1 MAIDPK
7 SLTIDYKTLM
17 NNTSIS
23 ERVGLTKS
31 SAGQQLLSSLSP
43 TDLASAFPDYYKKN
57 NPDVSGFIEATSRR
71 YGKGKDKTPGTEF
84 AQPAEPGSKTGPSNL
99 GRQREGGRTG
109 GPIDRKDPVIQKLEE
124 MGFKM
129 PADVGAKDITQR
141 GNALLTL
148 IQSKESMP
156 REDYSTYD
164 VTYGNYGGK
173 SAQFITPEQ
182 MFNGKKLSELNIDQ
196 VINYQQSLRSQ
207 TRAAGIGGGL
217 GTSAVGRG
225 QFLEGTL
232 KQALTYAG
240 VNAKDYGNTK
250 FTPELQDKLML
261 LTAIHKRNLDPD
273 KIEQWINDPKA
284 IKGLGLE
291 WEGLSVEKGK
301 ISQSQL
307 MRELKNIAALPAG
320 KPLYEKPTVENIQEK
335 TSKLADGLP
344 KPIVEYYNKLPEY
357 RKETFA
363 QAMNQ
368 HVEKNFNGNVNK
380 FNEKYDT
387 TKSVVSDVDAI
398 ANRNRPGHITGTL
411 SLPQVTD
418 PKTGEKVNSP
428 SFEVGSGGAGRGSIP
443 FGIHELSGLR
453 NSGPVVSS
461 AYGRQK
467 VVEVGSSAS
476 NYQIINDPK
485 QGYRSEIQIH
495 STSDIK
501 RLISMG
507 CIVIPKDRHDEFVAS
522 YDRALKEHGKL
533 YLQVTPSDKGQPHQ
547 FRVLTQADYDQLNT
561 KNTITTQQA
570 VNNFDKTGHV
580 DPKNTPATEAQS
592 QQPAAP
598 VEPVKTPG
606 TMTDAAAKVAP
617 FAPGSQQPEQQQYQL
632 NMPQLRKE
640 AREKYGFLAP
650 SDDKELDKKIHDT
663 FFEKYGIKPDVRGR
677 VQATPEK
684 YNELSSKFKTDFPGK
699 NADDYITRIVQQS
712 AIEPQPESAIEQ
724 QPEAAKPAAAVA
736 AYGDEQTTS
745 DQSNIKAFP
754 IKDDLK
760 SGNENTAL
768 VDMTPGKEPQMV
780 TAMNS
785 NESITSEPDKNKFG
799 VTPEFK
805 NRPDQLKSK
814 EDDKTQKEAIQNFE
828 NTQERIQQTA
838 NNPPYSPMNIASQI
852 NDVVPTDH
860 VLNSTMGR
868 YVARTNFSEQG
879 QHHSYGAANYKS
891 NYG

>member
-99 GRQREGGRTG
+99 GSKDKTPGTEFAQPAEPGSKTGPSNLGRPREGGRTDLEAVEKAATGSTSKNSQYWAKASYNAFLEAGASDAQARALVRQVSRENSFNPNLMFGTHSEPAKNAAYGRTNYGIFSWGDPARVKEFKSYMTSASIMDKDGKIIVDNETYLKAQARFIMQTELPKTKNGQAFLDNKDIDTETADAQLASYIGWDVKGRYHNVNNSFKNLEYGTTTLNAALKNKNLEQLPMNPTKVDIDKATATLANSENNSGLLVPGFSGRVGSMPGDSRDNGHRAHAGTDISMPYGSPILARQDGVIIKSEIQDTKINRGYGGTAGGIVTIRYTDGHIEKHMHTSDQYDEG
-109 GPIDRKDPVIQKLEE
+109 GPVVKAGQVVRAGDLIGRSGVAAKENHLHIEGRKGD
-124 MGFKM
+124 
-129 PADVGAKDITQR
+129 
-141 GNALLTL
+141 NLTL
-148 IQSKESMP
+148 
-156 REDYSTYD
+156 
-164 VTYGNYGGK
+164 
-173 SAQFITPEQ
+173 EQ
-182 MFNGKKLSELNIDQ
+182 MQEI
-196 VINYQQSLRSQ
+196 V
-207 TRAAGIGGGL
+207 AAKGPGAL
-217 GTSAVGRG
+217 EQG
-225 QFLEGTL
+225 Q
-232 KQALTYAG
+232 YAG
-240 VNAKDYGNTK
+240 NFVD
-250 FTPELQDKLML
+250 L
-261 LTAIHKRNLDPD
+261 
-273 KIEQWINDPKA
+273 
-284 IKGLGLE
+284 
-291 WEGLSVEKGK
+291 
-301 ISQSQL
+301 
-307 MRELKNIAALPAG
+307 
-320 KPLYEKPTVENIQEK
+320 
-335 TSKLADGLP
+335 SKL
-344 KPIVEYYNKLPEY
+344 YNF
-357 RKETFA
+357 R
-363 QAMNQ
+363 
-368 HVEKNFNGNVNK
+368 
-380 FNEKYDT
+380 
-387 TKSVVSDVDAI
+387 
-398 ANRNRPGHITGTL
+398 R
-411 SLPQVTD
+411 
-418 PKTGEKVNSP
+418 GEKV
-428 SFEVGSGGAGRGSIP
+428 E
-443 FGIHELSGLR
+443 
-453 NSGPVVSS
+453 
-461 AYGRQK
+461 
-467 VVEVGSSAS
+467 
-476 NYQIINDPK
+476 
-485 QGYRSEIQIH
+485 
-495 STSDIK
+495 T
-501 RLISMG
+501 
-507 CIVIPKDRHDEFVAS
+507 
-522 YDRALKEHGKL
+522 
-533 YLQVTPSDKGQPHQ
+533 GQNQ
-547 FRVLTQADYDQLNT
+547 
-561 KNTITTQQA
+561 
-570 VNNFDKTGHV
+570 DKTNGR
-580 DPKNTPATEAQS
+580 PSSETMATDAAKFVPFAPGAPSGS
-592 QQPAAP
+592 QQPAAAP
-598 VEPVKTPG
+598 PGARTPGIKAPGPGQPEPPG
-606 TMTDAAAKVAP
+606 TMATDAAKFVP
-617 FAPGSQQPEQQQYQL
+617 FSPGSQQPEQQQYQL

-640 AREKYGFLAP
+640 AREKYGILAP

-663 FFEKYGIKPDVRGR
+663 FKEKYGITPNNNGQFTASDVEVNG
-677 VQATPEK
+677 A
-684 YNELSSKFKTDFPGK
+684 SSKFETEFPNK
-699 NADDYITRIVQQS
+699 KANDYINKIDRQ
-712 AIEPQPESAIEQ
+712 SAIEQ
-724 QPEAAKPAAAVA
+724 QPEAAVA

-814 EDDKTQKEAIQNFE
+814 EDDKTQKESIQNFE

>member
-99 GRQREGGRTG
+99 GRQREGGRT
-109 GPIDRKDPVIQKLEE
+109 DLEAVE
-124 MGFKM
+124 KAATGSTSKNSQYWAKASYNAFLEAGASDAQARALVRQVSRENSFNPNLMFGTHSE
-129 PADVGAKDITQR
+129 PAK
-141 GNALLTL
+141 NAA
-148 IQSKESMP
+148 
-156 REDYSTYD
+156 
-164 VTYGNYGGK
+164 YGRTNYGIFSWGDPARVKEFK
-173 SAQFITPEQ
+173 SY
-182 MFNGKKLSELNIDQ
+182 MN
-196 VINYQQSLRSQ
+196 
-207 TRAAGIGGGL
+207 AASIMD
-217 GTSAVGRG
+217 
-225 QFLEGTL
+225 
-232 KQALTYAG
+232 
-240 VNAKDYGNTK
+240 KD
-250 FTPELQDKLML
+250 
-261 LTAIHKRNLDPD
+261 
-273 KIEQWINDPKA
+273 
-284 IKGLGLE
+284 
-291 WEGLSVEKGK
+291 GK
-301 ISQSQL
+301 I
-307 MRELKNIAALPAG
+307 
-320 KPLYEKPTVENIQEK
+320 
-335 TSKLADGLP
+335 
-344 KPIVEYYNKLPEY
+344 IVD
-357 RKETFA
+357 
-363 QAMNQ
+363 
-368 HVEKNFNGNVNK
+368 
-380 FNEKYDT
+380 NEKYLKAQARFIMQTELPKTKNGQAFLDNKDIDT
-387 TKSVVSDVDAI
+387 ETADAQLASYIGWDVKGRYHNVNNSFKNLEYGTTTLNAALKNKNLEPLPMNPTKADIDKATATL
-398 ANRNRPGHITGTL
+398 ANLENNSGLLVPGFSGTVGSMPGDPRDNGHRAHAGTDISMPYGSPLRARQDGVIIKSENQGNTQINKRYGGTSGGIVTIRYTDGHI
-411 SLPQVTD
+411 
-418 PKTGEKVNSP
+418 EKHMHTSDIYD
-428 SFEVGSGGAGRGSIP
+428 EG
-443 FGIHELSGLR
+443 
-453 NSGPVVSS
+453 GPVVK
-461 AYGRQK
+461 AGQVVRAGDVIGRSGVAAKTNHLHIEGRKGDNLTLEQMQEIVAAK
-467 VVEVGSSAS
+467 GPGALEQGKYAGNFVDLSKRYNFRRGENVVA
-476 NYQIINDPK
+476 
-485 QGYRSEIQIH
+485 
-495 STSDIK
+495 
-501 RLISMG
+501 
-507 CIVIPKDRHDEFVAS
+507 
-522 YDRALKEHGKL
+522 
-533 YLQVTPSDKGQPHQ
+533 GQNQ
-547 FRVLTQADYDQLNT
+547 
-561 KNTITTQQA
+561 
-570 VNNFDKTGHV
+570 DKTNGR
-580 DPKNTPATEAQS
+580 PSSETMATDAAKFVPLAPGAPPQS
-592 QQPAAP
+592 QQPAAAP
-598 VEPVKTPG
+598 PGARTRGIKAPGPGQPEPPG
-606 TMTDAAAKVAP
+606 TMAGAAAKFVP
-617 FAPGSQQPEQQQYQL
+617 FAPASQQPEQQQYQL

-663 FFEKYGIKPDVRGR
+663 FFEKYRIKPDVRGR
-677 VQATPEK
+677 VQATSEI

-699 NADDYITRIVQQS
+699 NPNDYINKIDRQ
-712 AIEPQPESAIEQ
+712 SAIEQ
-724 QPEAAKPAAAVA
+724 QPEAAVA

>member
-84 AQPAEPGSKTGPSNL
+84 AQPAEPGNKTGPSNL
-99 GRQREGGRTG
+99 GRPREGGRTA
-109 GPIDRKDPVIQKLEE
+109 LEAVE
-124 MGFKM
+124 KAATGSTSKNSQYW
-129 PADVGAKDITQR
+129 AKASY
-141 GNALLTL
+141 NA
-148 IQSKESMP
+148 
-156 REDYSTYD
+156 
-164 VTYGNYGGK
+164 
-173 SAQFITPEQ
+173 
-182 MFNGKKLSELNIDQ
+182 
-196 VINYQQSLRSQ
+196 
-207 TRAAGIGGGL
+207 
-217 GTSAVGRG
+217 
-225 QFLEGTL
+225 FLE
-232 KQALTYAG
+232 AG
-240 VNAKDYGNTK
+240 ASD
-250 FTPELQDKLML
+250 
-261 LTAIHKRNLDPD
+261 
-273 KIEQWINDPKA
+273 
-284 IKGLGLE
+284 
-291 WEGLSVEKGK
+291 
-301 ISQSQL
+301 
-307 MRELKNIAALPAG
+307 
-320 KPLYEKPTVENIQEK
+320 
-335 TSKLADGLP
+335 
-344 KPIVEYYNKLPEY
+344 
-357 RKETFA
+357 A
-363 QAMNQ
+363 QARALVRQVSRENSFNPNLMFGT
-368 HVEKNFNGNVNK
+368 HSEPAKN
-380 FNEKYDT
+380 
-387 TKSVVSDVDAI
+387 A
-398 ANRNRPGHITGTL
+398 
-411 SLPQVTD
+411 
-418 PKTGEKVNSP
+418 
-428 SFEVGSGGAGRGSIP
+428 
-443 FGIHELSGLR
+443 
-453 NSGPVVSS
+453 
-461 AYGRQK
+461 AYGRTNYGIFSWGDPARVKEFKSYMTSASIMDKDGKIIVDNETYLKAQARFIMQTELPKTKNGQAFLDNKDIDTETADAQLASYIGWDVKGRYHNVNNSFKNLEYGTTTLNAALKNKNLEPLPMNPTK
-467 VVEVGSSAS
+467 VDIDKATATLANSENNSGLLVPGFSGRVGSMPGDSRDNGHRAHAGTDIS
-476 NYQIINDPK
+476 MPYGSPILARQDGVIIKSERQDNTQINKRYGGTSGGIVTIRYTDGHIEK
-485 QGYRSEIQIH
+485 H
-495 STSDIK
+495 MHTSDQYDEGGSVVKAGQVVRAGDLIGRSGVAAKDNHLHIEGRKGDNLTLEQMQEIVAAKGPGALEQGQYAGNFVDLSK
-501 RLISMG
+501 RYNFKRG
-507 CIVIPKDRHDEFVAS
+507 ENVVA
-522 YDRALKEHGKL
+522 
-533 YLQVTPSDKGQPHQ
+533 GQNQ
-547 FRVLTQADYDQLNT
+547 
-561 KNTITTQQA
+561 
-570 VNNFDKTGHV
+570 DKTNGRPSSETMTNAAANV
-580 DPKNTPATEAQS
+580 PFAPGAPSGS
-592 QQPAAP
+592 QQPAAAP
-598 VEPVKTPG
+598 PGARTRGIKAPGPGQPEPPG
-606 TMTDAAAKVAP
+606 IMATDAAKFVP

-663 FFEKYGIKPDVRGR
+663 FFEKYRIKPDASGR
-677 VQATPEK
+677 VQATPET
-684 YNELSSKFKTDFPGK
+684 YNKVSSEFETEFPNK
-699 NADDYITRIVQQS
+699 KANNYINKIDRQ
-712 AIEPQPESAIEQ
+712 SAIEQ
-724 QPEAAKPAAAVA
+724 QPKAAVD
-736 AYGDEQTTS
+736 AYGGEQTTS

>member
-71 YGKGKDKTPGTEF
+71 YDKGKDKTPGTEF
-84 AQPAEPGSKTGPSNL
+84 AQPAEPGSKTGPSDL

-156 REDYSTYD
+156 RGDYSTYD

-240 VNAKDYGNTK
+240 VNSKDYGNTK

-273 KIEQWINDPKA
+273 KIDQWINDPKA
-284 IKGLGLE
+284 ILGLGQE

-301 ISQSQL
+301 ISQSNL
-307 MRELKNIAALPAG
+307 MRELKNIADLPAG
-320 KPLYEKPTVENIQEK
+320 KPLYKKPTVEDTQET
-335 TSKLADGLP
+335 TSKLAEGLP

-363 QAMNQ
+363 RAMNQ
-368 HVEKNFNGNVNK
+368 HIEKNFNGDVNK

-387 TKSVVSDVDAI
+387 TKSVVSDVDTI
-398 ANRNRPGHITGTL
+398 ANRNRPGNITGTL

-453 NSGPVVSS
+453 PSGPIVSG
-461 AYGRQK
+461 AYGNQK
-467 VVEVGSSAS
+467 VVHVGSSDS
-476 NYQIINDPK
+476 NYQTINDPK

-501 RLISMG
+501 RLISNG
-507 CIVIPKDRHDEFVAS
+507 CIVIPKNRHDEFIDS

-533 YLQVTPSDKGQPHQ
+533 YLQVSPSDKGQPHQ
-547 FRVLTQADYDQLNT
+547 FRVLTQAEYDQLNT

-570 VNNFDKTGHV
+570 VNNFDTTGHV
-580 DPKNTPATEAQS
+580 DPKNTPATEAQA
-592 QQPAAP
+592 QATTA
-598 VEPVKTPG
+598 
-606 TMTDAAAKVAP
+606 
-617 FAPGSQQPEQQQYQL
+617 PEQQQYQL

-724 QPEAAKPAAAVA
+724 QPKAAIEQQPKAAVA

-768 VDMTPGKEPQMV
+768 VDMTPGKEPQMI

-814 EDDKTQKEAIQNFE
+814 EDDKTQKESIQNFD
-828 NTQERIQQTA
+828 NAQERIQQTA

>member
-99 GRQREGGRTG
+99 GRPREGGRTDLEAVEKAATGSTSKNSQYWAKASYNAFLEAGASDAQARALVRQVSRENSFNPNLMFGTHSEPAKNAAYGRTNYGIFSWGDPARVKEFKSYMTSASIMDKDGKIIVDNETYLKAQARFVMQTELPKTKNGQAFLDNKDIDTKTADAQMASYLGWDSIGKYHNVENARKRMDEGTATLNAALKNKNLEQLPMNPTKVDIDKATATLANSENNSGLLVPGFSGRVGSMPGDSRDNGHRAHAGTDISMPYGSPILARQDGVIIKSERQDKTKINIGYG
-109 GPIDRKDPVIQKLEE
+109 GTAGGIVTIRYTDGHIEKHMHTSDQYDEGGSVVKAGQVVRAGDLIGRSGV
-124 MGFKM
+124 
-129 PADVGAKDITQR
+129 AAKDNHLHIEGR
-141 GNALLTL
+141 KGDNLTL
-148 IQSKESMP
+148 
-156 REDYSTYD
+156 
-164 VTYGNYGGK
+164 
-173 SAQFITPEQ
+173 EQ
-182 MFNGKKLSELNIDQ
+182 MQEI
-196 VINYQQSLRSQ
+196 V
-207 TRAAGIGGGL
+207 AAKGPGAL
-217 GTSAVGRG
+217 EQG
-225 QFLEGTL
+225 Q
-232 KQALTYAG
+232 YAG
-240 VNAKDYGNTK
+240 NFVDLSKRYNFKRGENVVAGQD
-250 FTPELQDKLML
+250 QDKTNGRQQRPPPAGTM
-261 LTAIHKRNLDPD
+261 TNAAANVPFA
-273 KIEQWINDPKA
+273 PGA
-284 IKGLGLE
+284 P
-291 WEGLSVEKGK
+291 
-301 ISQSQL
+301 SQSQ
-307 MRELKNIAALPAG
+307 
-320 KPLYEKPTVENIQEK
+320 Q
-335 TSKLADGLP
+335 S
-344 KPIVEYYNKLPEY
+344 
-357 RKETFA
+357 
-363 QAMNQ
+363 
-368 HVEKNFNGNVNK
+368 
-380 FNEKYDT
+380 T
-387 TKSVVSDVDAI
+387 T
-398 ANRNRPGHITGTL
+398 
-411 SLPQVTD
+411 
-418 PKTGEKVNSP
+418 
-428 SFEVGSGGAGRGSIP
+428 
-443 FGIHELSGLR
+443 
-453 NSGPVVSS
+453 
-461 AYGRQK
+461 
-467 VVEVGSSAS
+467 
-476 NYQIINDPK
+476 
-485 QGYRSEIQIH
+485 
-495 STSDIK
+495 
-501 RLISMG
+501 
-507 CIVIPKDRHDEFVAS
+507 
-522 YDRALKEHGKL
+522 
-533 YLQVTPSDKGQPHQ
+533 
-547 FRVLTQADYDQLNT
+547 
-561 KNTITTQQA
+561 TT
-570 VNNFDKTGHV
+570 
-580 DPKNTPATEAQS
+580 TPATPTRELAN
-592 QQPAAP
+592 P
-598 VEPVKTPG
+598 PG
-606 TMTDAAAKVAP
+606 GPSGTTAGAAAKVAP

-663 FFEKYGIKPDVRGR
+663 FKEKYGIKPDVRGR
-677 VQATPEK
+677 VQATTEI
-684 YNELSSKFKTDFPGK
+684 YNELSSKFNADFPGK
-699 NADDYITRIVQQS
+699 NANDYINKIDRQ
-712 AIEPQPESAIEQ
+712 SAIEQ
-724 QPEAAKPAAAVA
+724 QPEAAVA

>member
-71 YGKGKDKTPGTEF
+71 YDKGKDKTPGTEF

-99 GRQREGGRTG
+99 GSQREGGRTA
-109 GPIDRKDPVIQKLEE
+109 LEAVE
-124 MGFKM
+124 KAATGSTSKNSQYW
-129 PADVGAKDITQR
+129 AKASY
-141 GNALLTL
+141 NA
-148 IQSKESMP
+148 
-156 REDYSTYD
+156 
-164 VTYGNYGGK
+164 
-173 SAQFITPEQ
+173 
-182 MFNGKKLSELNIDQ
+182 
-196 VINYQQSLRSQ
+196 
-207 TRAAGIGGGL
+207 
-217 GTSAVGRG
+217 
-225 QFLEGTL
+225 FLE
-232 KQALTYAG
+232 AG
-240 VNAKDYGNTK
+240 ASD
-250 FTPELQDKLML
+250 
-261 LTAIHKRNLDPD
+261 
-273 KIEQWINDPKA
+273 
-284 IKGLGLE
+284 
-291 WEGLSVEKGK
+291 
-301 ISQSQL
+301 
-307 MRELKNIAALPAG
+307 
-320 KPLYEKPTVENIQEK
+320 
-335 TSKLADGLP
+335 
-344 KPIVEYYNKLPEY
+344 
-357 RKETFA
+357 A
-363 QAMNQ
+363 QARALVRQVSRENSFNPNLMFGT
-368 HVEKNFNGNVNK
+368 HSEPAKN
-380 FNEKYDT
+380 
-387 TKSVVSDVDAI
+387 A
-398 ANRNRPGHITGTL
+398 
-411 SLPQVTD
+411 
-418 PKTGEKVNSP
+418 
-428 SFEVGSGGAGRGSIP
+428 
-443 FGIHELSGLR
+443 
-453 NSGPVVSS
+453 
-461 AYGRQK
+461 AYGRTNYGIFSWGDPARVKEFKSYMTSASIMDKDGKIIVDNETYLKAQARFVMQTELPKTKNGQAFLDNKDIDTKTADAQMASYLGWDSIGKYHNVENARKRMDEGTATLNAALKNKNLEPLPMNPTK
-467 VVEVGSSAS
+467 VDIDKATATLANSENNSGLLVPGFSGTVGSMPGDPRDNGHRKHAGTDISMPYGSPILAR
-476 NYQIINDPK
+476 QDGVIIKSERQDTKINR
-485 QGYRSEIQIH
+485 GYGGTSEGIVTIRYTDGH
-495 STSDIK
+495 IEKHMHTSDQYDEGGSVVKAGQVVRAGDLIGRSGVAGKVNHLHIEGRKGDNLTLEQMQEIVAAKGPGALEQGQYAGNFVDLSK
-501 RLISMG
+501 RYNFKRG
-507 CIVIPKDRHDEFVAS
+507 ENVVA
-522 YDRALKEHGKL
+522 
-533 YLQVTPSDKGQPHQ
+533 GQ
-547 FRVLTQADYDQLNT
+547 DQ
-561 KNTITTQQA
+561 
-570 VNNFDKTGHV
+570 DKTNGRPSSETMTNAAAKFV
-580 DPKNTPATEAQS
+580 PLAPGAPPQS

-598 VEPVKTPG
+598 VESVKTRTRGINAPG
-606 TMTDAAAKVAP
+606 PGQPEPSGIMADAAANVAP

-640 AREKYGFLAP
+640 AREKYGILAP

-663 FFEKYGIKPDVRGR
+663 FKEKYGITPNNNGQFTASDVEVNG
-677 VQATPEK
+677 A
-684 YNELSSKFKTDFPGK
+684 SSKFKTEFPGK
-699 NADDYITRIVQQS
+699 NVNDYIT
-712 AIEPQPESAIEQ
+712 PQP
-724 QPEAAKPAAAVA
+724 KAAVD
-736 AYGDEQTTS
+736 AYGGEQTTS

-814 EDDKTQKEAIQNFE
+814 EDDKTQKEAMQNFE